1 MENGHPGAR
10 DLMARVW
17 PHLGRAAVIGITG
30 SPGAGKSTLTDQVAR
45 ALRAQGQ
52 RVGILAVD
60 PTSPFSGG
68 AILGDRI
75 RMGRCATDP
84 GIFIRSM
91 ATRGALGG
99 LARATQDAI
108 DLLDAAGFDTVI
120 VETVG
125 VGQDEVDV
133 VSCVQTCCVVLVPGM
148 GDEIQAI
155 KAGIMEVADLFI
167 INKADRDG
175 ADQVEAGIESMKSLA
190 MPTGWD
196 PPVVRTV
203 AQQGQGVAEF
213 LERVREHGVWL
224 RAHGGLERKA
234 KERARLRF
242 DSLLAEAA
250 TRQAKARAGAERVET
265 SIQRIA
271 DRTLDPYTAVA
282 ELLGEA

>member
-1 MENGHPGAR
+1 
-10 DLMARVW
+10 
-17 PHLGRAAVIGITG
+17 
-30 SPGAGKSTLTDQVAR
+30 
-45 ALRAQGQ
+45 
-52 RVGILAVD
+52 
-60 PTSPFSGG
+60 
-68 AILGDRI
+68 
-75 RMGRCATDP
+75 
-84 GIFIRSM
+84 
-91 ATRGALGG
+91 
-99 LARATQDAI
+99 
-108 DLLDAAGFDTVI
+108 
-120 VETVG
+120 
-125 VGQDEVDV
+125 
-133 VSCVQTCCVVLVPGM
+133 M

-175 ADQVEAGIESMKSLA
+175 ADQVEAGIDSMKSLA

-234 KERARLRF
+234 QERARLRF
-242 DSLLAEAA
+242 DSLLADAA
-250 TRQAKARAGAERVET
+250 TRQAKARAGAERVEA